1 MRDFSLRFPYL
12 IYLSIGSML
21 LGVLIAPA
29 FRDLPQDP
37 MAEATKPMR
46 NAQMAS
52 AVHKMRDVPAE
63 TAPALTMTVT
73 EDPMSG
79 WNVSLVTEDF
89 TFAPTQ
95 AGGLPIP
102 NTGHAHL
109 YVGDQKIARMY
120 GPHYHIPDLPP
131 GKHELIVTLSS
142 NDHAYYAV
150 NGTRI
155 EARAVIMRAEC
166 CDLIRLD

>member
-1 MRDFSLRFPYL
+1 MRDFSLRLPYL

-29 FRDLPQDP
+29 FRDLPQDRV
-37 MAEATKPMR
+37 AEAAMPMM
-46 NAQMAS
+46 NDQMSDAM
-52 AVHKMRDVPAE
+52 HEMRDVPAD

-79 WNVSLVTEDF
+79 WNVSLVTENF

-120 GPHYHIPDLPP
+120 GPYFHIPSLPP
-131 GKHELIVTLSS
+131 GQHEIVVTLSS
-142 NDHAYYAV
+142 NDHAYFAV
-150 NGTRI
+150 DGTRI
-155 EARAVIMRAEC
+155 EARAVVMQAE
-166 CDLIRLD
+166 